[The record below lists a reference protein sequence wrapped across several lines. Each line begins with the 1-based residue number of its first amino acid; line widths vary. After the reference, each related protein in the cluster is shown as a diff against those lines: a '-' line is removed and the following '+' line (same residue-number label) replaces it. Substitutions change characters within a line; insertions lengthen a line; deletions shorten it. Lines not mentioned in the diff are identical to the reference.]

1 MRFIYKGIES
11 ATRQRHV
18 DGALTRMGMRKV
30 LPASLFALCVSAAL
44 SAQNPPSIASPA
56 SQKPPATKVAQT
68 YAPELIQT
76 GRGRFASQCGFCH
89 GRDTQGGESG
99 PDLTRSLLVAED
111 VRGDKLGPFLRA
123 GKPDKGMPAFS
134 LSDGDI
140 AAVVAFIHDEK
151 TKAESETGGRRSVEP
166 ADLQTGNAEAGKRYF
181 NGAGGCARCH
191 SLTGDFATI
200 GSRYQGLALLQRML
214 YPGSGRDAGPAPSP
228 PTLTVRMASGADG
241 NGQTRSPR
249 RVHDYADRHR
259 RLATHLADRVGD
271 RQRRR
276 TSSRALRSASEI
288 HR

>member
-1 MRFIYKGIES
+1 
-11 ATRQRHV
+11 
-18 DGALTRMGMRKV
+18 MRKV
-30 LPASLFALCVSAAL
+30 FLASFVACCVSSAL
-44 SAQNPPSIASPA
+44 RAQNPPSIASPA

-123 GKPDKGMPAFS
+123 GKPDKGMPAFP
-134 LSDGDI
+134 LSDGDM

-166 ADLQTGNAEAGKRYF
+166 ADLATGNADAGRRYF

-200 GSRYQGLALLQRML
+200 GSRYQGLALMHRML

-228 PTLTVRMASGADG
+228 PTLTVRMASGRTVTGKLA
-241 NGQTRSPR
+241 R
-249 RVHDYADRHR
+249 RDEFTITLTDAAGWQRTWPLESV
-259 RLATHLADRVGD
+259 TVSGD
-271 RQRRR
+271 EPL
-276 TSSRALRSASEI
+276 RAHSDQLPKYTDDDIHNLIAYLVTLR
-288 HR
+288 

>member
-1 MRFIYKGIES
+1 
-11 ATRQRHV
+11 
-18 DGALTRMGMRKV
+18 MRKV
-30 LPASLFALCVSAAL
+30 FLASLVAFCVSAAV
-44 SAQNPPSIASPA
+44 SAQNPAPPAPTPPSIRKSRVARNRPRR
-56 SQKPPATKVAQT
+56 QVAQT
-68 YAPELIQT
+68 YAPELIQA

-99 PDLTRSLLVAED
+99 PDLTRSSLVAED
-111 VRGDKLGPFLRA
+111 VRGDKLAPFLRA

-134 LSDGDI
+134 LSDGDL

-166 ADLQTGNAEAGKRYF
+166 ADLATGNADAGKRYF

-200 GSRYQGLALLQRML
+200 GSRYQGLALLHRML
-214 YPGSGRDAGPAPSP
+214 YPGSGRDAGPAPNP
-228 PTLTVRMASGADG
+228 PTLSSQDGVRRHG
-241 NGQTRSPR
+241 NGKTRPSG
-249 RVHDYADRHR
+249 RVHDYADRHSW
-259 RLATHLADRVGD
+259 LATYLAARVGD

-276 TSSRALRSASEI
+276 APSRALRSASEI